1 CLPRNSSLISLYD
14 CGQNTGSLQES
25 HCSTS
30 DIPTGGMP
38 GLLLLE
44 SRYAL
49 SDDDLGMA
57 NNTNAQKGHSA
68 HTAQA
73 CRDHPKITSTCE
85 ATFSTRPGGRG
96 RGRYRARPAAPCASG
111 PPLEAF
117 PARRNQNEDDVGRG
131 RSRGSSDPGQS

>member
-1 CLPRNSSLISLYD
+1 LATPHSFLCTIVARTQDPFRSPTAPHPTSPQVACRD
-14 CGQNTGSLQES
+14 CFFWSPDMPCQTTTWGW
-25 HCSTS
+25 
-30 DIPTGGMP
+30 PTT
-38 GLLLLE
+38 
-44 SRYAL
+44 R
-49 SDDDLGMA
+49 
-57 NNTNAQKGHSA
+57 TSA